1 MRTPLEPR
9 RPTVSLTV
17 ASPSE
22 PATPDHSRIP
32 YVPWL
37 LAALAWTAA
46 VAASGW
52 VVVGALVSVS
62 WITAPHVPAA
72 EVLNAIGQ
80 GWLALHGVPV
90 VLGGATLRM
99 LPLGL
104 TLLLVVGCAFAAH
117 HAAGQYRMPEPAGG
131 RQHALA
137 WASVVAACVGSYVL
151 VGGVLAVVVGTPAQ
165 FGQAVPGLVAVPLL
179 GAGIGAVLGL
189 GVDLLAG
196 RPDWLRR
203 LPRAAGLGSAVIGL
217 GALAAL
223 VVALVAHWPRVV
235 ALHEGLEP
243 DAVGAVVLTLVQLAY
258 LPNLLA
264 WSASFVLGA
273 GVDLGVGGSVAPGA
287 VDPVLLPA
295 VPVLGAVPSTP
306 GAGDWAWLVVG
317 VLAGGAS
324 AWWLLRGSA
333 PQWLP
338 GLWQGALAG
347 LAPGLLWT
355 LAAWFARGDLGADLL
370 VGFGP
375 RYPDLLLWGTLPL
388 AAAGAV
394 WGVGRALWLAR
405 RATPAPVEEPPA
417 IG

>member
-306 GAGDWAWLVVG
+306 TTNQAQSPAPPSGCPDCGRGRSPGWRRACCGRWP
-317 VLAGGAS
+317 
-324 AWWLLRGSA
+324 RGSRAATWA
-333 PQWLP
+333 PTCWW
-338 GLWQGALAG
+338 GS
-347 LAPGLLWT
+347 
-355 LAAWFARGDLGADLL
+355 ARGTPTCCCG
-370 VGFGP
+370 GP
-375 RYPDLLLWGTLPL
+375 CRSRLRVRCG
-388 AAAGAV
+388 V
-394 WGVGRALWLAR
+394 WGVPCGWPDGQPR
-405 RATPAPVEEPPA
+405 RRWRSPLQ
-417 IG
+417 